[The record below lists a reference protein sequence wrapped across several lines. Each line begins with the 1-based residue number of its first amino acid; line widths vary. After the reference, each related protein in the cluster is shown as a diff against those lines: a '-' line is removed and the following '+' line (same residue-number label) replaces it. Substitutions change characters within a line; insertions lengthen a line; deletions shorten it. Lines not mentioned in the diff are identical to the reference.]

1 MRNLKQRWSRSNFR
15 GRIDSRRK
23 EIVNQMNEPLKFKLF
38 SVYGQILHKKVLEE
52 AWKHVKAN
60 KGCGGIDKISVKD
73 FDKNS
78 DKFLDDLLEELK
90 TKTYKPSP
98 VARKYI
104 PKKNGKLRPLGIPT
118 IKDRIVQ
125 QAVVNK
131 LQPFFEEKVFHDN
144 SCGFR
149 PNRDVELAVK
159 KVLCRIEYG
168 YLYIYDFDIK
178 GYFDN
183 IPHKKLMKVLNKYVS
198 DGTILD
204 LVWKWLKAGYM
215 EDNIR
220 YEQTSGTQQGGVISP
235 LLANIYLNEL
245 DWELDKAGLQFVRY
259 ADDSIVMCRSK
270 EELEKA
276 KEIVHEVLMRLGLAL
291 AEDKTDEIDF
301 HDDDFDFLN
310 FTFRHLKRS
319 KKGNWY
325 YQIEPSEKSIKK
337 FKSDIKA
344 LTPKS
349 NTLSFEQWRA
359 KLNPIIRGKYNYF
372 LISARACLAVKNE
385 LKKRGKKFHGYC
397 YVEYSAL
404 DGYVRQRLR
413 VNFSCRGKMHGG
425 QRQGKLLCVKYS
437 NLFFVKDMGLVCG
450 RYLYNLV
457 YNPNLTLEKFVETGK
472 HKTAPS
478 KFYGDRDKFFQ
489 YAYAK

>member
-1 MRNLKQRWSRSNFR
+1 MINPRQRCSRSNFGR
-15 GRIDSRRK
+15 GIDSRGK

-60 KGCGGIDKISVKD
+60 KGCGGIDKISIKD
-73 FDKNS
+73 FEKNS
-78 DKFLDDLLEELK
+78 DKYLDEILEELK
-90 TKTYKPSP
+90 SKTYKPSP

-104 PKKNGKLRPLGIPT
+104 PKKNGKLRALGIPT

-149 PNRDVELAVK
+149 PNRDVELAIK

-168 YLYIYDFDIK
+168 HLYIYDFDIK

-204 LVWKWLKAGYM
+204 LIWKWLKAGYM

-245 DWELDKAGLQFVRY
+245 DWELDKANLQFVRY
-259 ADDSIVMCRSK
+259 ADDSIVMCKSK

-276 KEIVHEVLMRLGLAL
+276 KEIVHEVLARLGLEL
-291 AEDKTDEIDF
+291 AEDKTDDIDF
-301 HDDDFDFLN
+301 HNNDFDFLN
-310 FTFRHLKRS
+310 FTFKHLRRS
-319 KKGNWY
+319 KKGKWY
-325 YQIEPSEKSIKK
+325 YQIMPSEKSIKK
-337 FKSDIKA
+337 FKSEIKA
-344 LTPKS
+344 LIPKN
-349 NTLSFEQWRA
+349 NTLSFEQWKN

-372 LISARACLAVKNE
+372 LISARACLAVRNKLKE
-385 LKKRGKKFHGYC
+385 LGYNFHGIC
-397 YVEYSAL
+397 YQEYSKL

-413 VNFSCRGKMHGG
+413 VNFSCRGKKHGG
-425 QRQGKLLCVKYS
+425 QRQGKLLTVKYG
-437 NLFFVKDMGLVCG
+437 NLFFLKDMKLVSG
-450 RYLYNLV
+450 RFLYNLV
-457 YNPNLTLEKFVETGK
+457 FTPNMTIEEFIAKGK
-472 HKTAPS
+472 HKNRPS
-478 KFYGDRDKFFQ
+478 MFDLNKSRFFK